1 MVYWSLRLPTL
12 PLLRR
17 GRRVRAACGTI
28 WSYTRFQNSY
38 CRLISSSQPFWR
50 RCIQISPPLA
60 QHGRPSFFPTL
71 TFLSIPNSQSLGLSE
86 LPLPSPLYF
95 VRGSH
100 LLEAR
105 KQATVQGWRLPTR
118 WVCSFGDHDINL
130 PSPATASLGSKNI
143 QDWC

>member
-1 MVYWSLRLPTL
+1 MWHVVPSGATLNFRTVTAGLYQNHTSLSTTWPAILLSDPHLPQY
-12 PLLRR
+12 
-17 GRRVRAACGTI
+17 
-28 WSYTRFQNSY
+28 S
-38 CRLISSSQPFWR
+38 
-50 RCIQISPPLA
+50 
-60 QHGRPSFFPTL
+60 
-71 TFLSIPNSQSLGLSE
+71 NSQSLGLSE